1 MRGDA
6 EARVV
11 DRGGSTYVVLD
22 ELPVLP
28 AGRTYQLWSLEAG
41 APATSLGLLGPGGAQ
56 AVPVTLPRGTSEVA
70 VSNEP
75 AGGSPAPS
83 HGMIA
88 AAGSL
93 SRPA

>member
-1 MRGDA
+1 
-6 EARVV
+6 
-11 DRGGSTYVVLD
+11 VVLD
-22 ELPVLP
+22 DLPVLP
-28 AGRTYQLWSLEAG
+28 AGRTYQLWRLDAG
-41 APATSLGLLGPGGAQ
+41 TPATSLGLLGTGGAE
-56 AVPVTLPRGTSEVA
+56 AVPVTLPRGTTEVA

-83 HGMIA
+83 PGMIA